1 MKFFKKSSTLFL
13 LSIIFLSTA
22 ICGVSATKT
31 TFTSSG
37 DNTITLSDNENP
49 SGMLIS
55 ATYALTNKDYDRVV
69 NICNQRRVR
78 EITLPYT
85 LNLTRDFSRK
95 LLKTAIKIL
104 NSIDP
109 KTFVEISIHTS
120 PFCNPVL
127 TVQDII
133 DTLSSGGLI
142 PQFKDG
148 GIRIEINI

>member
-1 MKFFKKSSTLFL
+1 MKFFKKSSTLLLIIL
-13 LSIIFLSTA
+13 LSA
-22 ICGVSATKT
+22 AMCGVSAIKT

-37 DNTITLSDNENP
+37 GNTITLSDNENP

-55 ATYALTNKDYDRVV
+55 ATSALTNEDYDQVV
-69 NICNQRRVR
+69 NICNQKGVR
-78 EITLPYT
+78 EIILPYT

-120 PFCNPVL
+120 PFCNQVL

-133 DTLSSGGLI
+133 DTLSSSGILI
-142 PQFKDG
+142 PPFKEG
-148 GIRIEINI
+148 GIRMGINI